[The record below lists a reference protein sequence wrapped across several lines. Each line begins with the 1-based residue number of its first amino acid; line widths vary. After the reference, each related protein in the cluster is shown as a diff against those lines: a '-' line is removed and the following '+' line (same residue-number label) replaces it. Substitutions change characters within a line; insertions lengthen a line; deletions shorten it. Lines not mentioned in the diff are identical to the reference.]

1 MLRHRVLQN
10 YVQQYGS
17 GIWYMVYGTLGPQ
30 PMRACSVFCVRLQE
44 TFDATAA
51 FTTRVRAHRLRQDLP
66 PRPGICFPIAAH
78 SSMSGLCAGTSRF
91 RISSS
96 SAVHDL
102 RPLGG
107 GGRSPLPCIR
117 DTDVMQQ
124 SSNAT
129 L

>member
-66 PRPGICFPIAAH
+66 PRPGICFPIAPRRSGRHRTPSRRLAH
-78 SSMSGLCAGTSRF
+78 
-91 RISSS
+91 
-96 SAVHDL
+96 AVIHYVRRLQDL
-102 RPLGG
+102 RKPL
-107 GGRSPLPCIR
+107 
-117 DTDVMQQ
+117 QQ
-124 SSNAT
+124 SQAREG
-129 L
+129 